1 MGCTLAACAG
11 LLAWAPADSV
21 KDPGSPLGQREVIRI
36 REAIAMALMLFV
48 ITLAV
53 SYAQRRFG
61 QTGLMLSVAV
71 TGLADAHAS
80 VASLAALFAAGQL
93 ARADLILGVLLAITA
108 NTGTRLVVALASG
121 GWASGLRVGIALASG
136 LAGAWTAWAW
146 WP

>member
-1 MGCTLAACAG
+1 MLMAAALSIDAAFALAPIAGTGLGCTLAACAG

-21 KDPGSPLGQREVIRI
+21 KDLGLPFGHHEAIRI

-53 SYAQRRFG
+53 SCAQRRFG

-71 TGLADAHAS
+71 TGLADAHS
-80 VASLAALFAAGQL
+80 PVASLSAMFAAGQL

-108 NTGTRLVVALASG
+108 NTGTRLVVALA
-121 GWASGLRVGIALASG
+121 
-136 LAGAWTAWAW
+136 
-146 WP
+146 